1 MSVTKEEVRNC
12 YRYILGREPEN
23 EYVVNECVSQFGGA
37 EQNSLIYS

>member
-23 EYVVNECVSQFGGA
+23 EYVVNGGVSQFGGG
-37 EQNSLIYS
+37 QNRTH